1 MPLPISFV
9 IKTLKHELI
18 MLFICLC
25 LCSLQDKESYFRY
38 LTFESVFTCT
48 LNVPRIPPPVFASI
62 FSERTYIRSRLHRK
76 LYLSELFQKVV
87 LTGTRNKGGK
97 KIIPSHVLFYI
108 QIYTFQT
115 RNILCV
121 LSPTSYV
128 YFNDKQRFRENGFF

>member
-1 MPLPISFV
+1 MPLPFSFV

-48 LNVPRIPPPVFASI
+48 LNVPRIPPPPFLASI

-87 LTGTRNKGGK
+87 LTGARNKGRRLYLLMCYFIFKFTHFKHG
-97 KIIPSHVLFYI
+97 
-108 QIYTFQT
+108 TFCVCFRLQVMF
-115 RNILCV
+115 ILMISNV
-121 LSPTSYV
+121 SEKTA
-128 YFNDKQRFRENGFF
+128 FF